1 MVAWE
6 RAHSQRW
13 KSEAMIV
20 CRDRN
25 QLVHPLPVLSLDEE
39 VIPYSRNV
47 KNLGII
53 MDERFSWCDQAKVVR
68 RYVGFVLTDCV
79 ILRV

>member
-1 MVAWE
+1 
-6 RAHSQRW
+6 
-13 KSEAMIV
+13 
-20 CRDRN
+20 
-25 QLVHPLPVLSLDEE
+25 VLSLDEE